1 MSLGACAARSSTS
14 GCGTVGIIVNPLAG
28 KDIRRLVANASPVS
42 DAAKIGMVR
51 RAVAGAVE
59 GGARRVV
66 IAGDHHHL
74 GRRAIERLDTADAMV
89 EILDEHV
96 IGDRVDTV
104 AAARRLR
111 DEGAGALIVF
121 GGDGT
126 NRDVAAGWPDATLVP
141 VSTGTNN
148 VFPVAWDATSAG
160 TAAALVATGVVTDE
174 PAVRTA
180 KQLRICLSGPS
191 DGEGS
196 ATRRRDAAE
205 RSDVALVEVA
215 LVAGSF
221 VGSRAVWDPDRIVEV
236 VAAIASPASTGLSSI
251 AGRTLP
257 ADRWEPAGTHVVL
270 GDGGRRVRL
279 PLSPGSFATVGV
291 RDARRLAPG
300 TTVTLA
306 GPGVIAIDG
315 ERSHVL
321 GPGASA
327 RVTLCAEG
335 PRVVDVERALHLGAL
350 AGCFDAPVARH
361 VPTEPN
367 TSTGPQMPTEPEME
381 ESHVD

>member
-1 MSLGACAARSSTS
+1 MSAGAGTTTPRSAATS
-14 GCGTVGIIVNPLAG
+14 TVGIIVNPLAG

-51 RAVAGAVE
+51 RSVAGAIE

-74 GRRAIERLDTADAMV
+74 GRRAVERLDTGSAEID
-89 EILDEHV
+89 ILDEHV
-96 IGDRVDTV
+96 VGGRDDTI

-111 DEGAGALIVF
+111 DEQAGAVIVF

-126 NRDVAAGWPDATLVP
+126 NRDVTAGWADVTLVP

-148 VFPVAWDATSAG
+148 VFPIAWDATSAG
-160 TAAALVATGVVTDE
+160 TAAGLIASGAVPDE
-174 PAVRTA
+174 GTLRTA
-180 KQLRICLSGPS
+180 KRLDICLTGR
-191 DGEGS
+191 
-196 ATRRRDAAE
+196 TRHDDDRT
-205 RSDVALVEVA
+205 DVALVEVA

-221 VGSRAVWDPDRIVEV
+221 IGTRAVWDPSRITEV
-236 VAAIASPASTGLSSI
+236 VAAIASAASTGLSSI

-257 ADRWEPAGTHVVL
+257 ADRWSPVGTHVVL

-291 RDARRLAPG
+291 REVRHLDPG
-300 TTVTLA
+300 TTVTLG

-321 GPGASA
+321 GPDGLAH
-327 RVTLCAEG
+327 VTLCESG
-335 PRVVDVERALHLGAL
+335 PRVVDVDRTLHLAAL
-350 AGCFDAPVARH
+350 AGHFDAPLD
-361 VPTEPN
+361 PELEEP
-367 TSTGPQMPTEPEME
+367 
-381 ESHVD
+381 HVD